1 MPDVMTRSATVKG
14 LKKFQRCRRGEKDS
28 WSKTERCPDLEWI
41 GRLIDS
47 AIYHL
52 QFNEVEVWRPKER
65 KKK

>member
-1 MPDVMTRSATVKG
+1 MSDTMTRTETVKG
-14 LKKFQRCRRGEKDS
+14 LKRFQSWRRGEKDN
-28 WSKTERCPDLEWI
+28 WSKTARCPDPKWV

-52 QFNEVEVWRPKER
+52 QFNEVEVWQPKER